1 MPEVICI
8 KKNGNLKTIEL
19 SSLKSVPINLD
30 SLSKMDI
37 KKLKTINGYS
47 SECDFNL
54 DDYTVTILGKTNGK
68 AGSENKKELPPP
80 IDNKIYFGNV
90 YAIAH
95 HNESCVDLS
104 ISNFENFYDSA
115 FGGFE
120 DIGNEDSWSE
130 EVEEDTDDREFIN
143 DDTESPKKD
152 IIEEESEEYKFS
164 EDDETTDEEDHES
177 TLDKNVNILKE
188 GLYNSNTYDDG
199 FVEGKRYYYLVQQL
213 LRELDIS
220 LPKRRK
226 QFYTL
231 CPQELGEII
240 YTNHLDKKSNIIEWL
255 EDKIKSGDSGDM
267 KVIYRKFLKRY
278 RTDFM
283 K

>member
-1 MPEVICI
+1 MPEIICI
-8 KKNGNLKTIEL
+8 KKNGNLKSIEL
-19 SSLKSVPINLD
+19 SSLNSLPINLD
-30 SLSKMDI
+30 SLSKTDI
-37 KKLKTINGYS
+37 KKLKPIKGYS

-80 IDNKIYFGNV
+80 IDNEIYFGNV

-95 HNESCVDLS
+95 HNESYVDLS

-120 DIGNEDSWSE
+120 DIGDEESWSD

-152 IIEEESEEYKFS
+152 IEEESEEYKFS
-164 EDDETTDEEDHES
+164 EDDETTDEEKHES
-177 TLDKNVNILKE
+177 TPDKNVNIIKE
-188 GLYNSNTYDDG
+188 ELYNSNTYDDG
-199 FVEGKRYYYLVQQL
+199 FVEGKKYYYLVQQL

-226 QFYTL
+226 QFYAL

-240 YTNHLDKKSNIIEWL
+240 YTNHLDKKDNIIEWL
-255 EDKIKSGDSGDM
+255 EAKIKSEELGGV

-278 RTDFM
+278 KADFM